1 MSLIFKKQYPEFE
14 ENEFTE
20 SEELTFEQT
29 IIQVKEYDWDT
40 ENSKSEKIIE
50 EHAEPSIRL
59 KNNQNQIL
67 DIFRGDEEKY
77 TLIYASGAIVPRS
90 STSFVSGL
98 GSLIEIIKLFENSDK
113 DLLIKRLKAA
123 EYYYRTPFILDLIR
137 RFIRG
142 EKVRYSRETI
152 TEDYSYRIKLTT
164 VLNKLTWSFL
174 FFLMAPV
181 IWLFSGNDRPFDL
194 SAFLWVQILSSVWG
208 IPDCVLTWNYLKK
221 NGGWTLYFRKRENTF
236 ILVTSK
242 SKEIFDKKDFTI
254 RIKTENKSNA
264 PWNSFEYTTLV
275 KNDGRQIHLSNLL
288 IKSSEIDKLF
298 GRLEEKTESKGFQII
313 RDKEV
318 TAANNVYAQFKFD

>member
-1 MSLIFKKQYPEFE
+1 MSLIIKKQYPEFE

-20 SEELTFEQT
+20 SEEVTFEQA

-59 KNNQNQIL
+59 KNSQNQIL
-67 DIFRGDEEKY
+67 DIFRGNEEKY
-77 TLIYASGAIVPRS
+77 TLIYTSGVIIPRS
-90 STSFVSGL
+90 STSLLSGFN
-98 GSLIEIIKLFENSDK
+98 SLIEIIKLFENADN

-123 EYYYRTPFILDLIR
+123 EYYHRTPIILDLIM
-137 RFIRG
+137 RFVSN

-152 TEDYSYRIKLTT
+152 TEDYSYRIKLIA

-194 SAFLWVQILSSVWG
+194 SAFLWVQILSSLWG
-208 IPDCVLTWNYLKK
+208 IPGCILTWNYLKM
-221 NGGWTLYFRKRENTF
+221 NGGWSLHFRKRENAF

-242 SKEIFDKKDFTI
+242 SKEIF
-254 RIKTENKSNA
+254 
-264 PWNSFEYTTLV
+264 
-275 KNDGRQIHLSNLL
+275 
-288 IKSSEIDKLF
+288 
-298 GRLEEKTESKGFQII
+298 
-313 RDKEV
+313 
-318 TAANNVYAQFKFD
+318 

>member
-14 ENEFTE
+14 ENEYTE
-20 SEELTFEQT
+20 NEEVTFEQA
-29 IIQVKEYDWDT
+29 IIQLKDYDWDT

-59 KNNQNQIL
+59 KNSQNQIL
-67 DIFRGDEEKY
+67 DIFRGDKEKY
-77 TLIYASGAIVPRS
+77 TLIYTSGTIVPRS
-90 STSFVSGL
+90 RTSFVSGL
-98 GSLIEIIKLFENSDK
+98 ESLNEIIKLFENSEK
-113 DLLIKRLKAA
+113 DQLIKRLKVGK
-123 EYYYRTPFILDLIR
+123 YYHRTPFILDLIR
-137 RFIRG
+137 RFIED

-152 TEDYSYRIKLTT
+152 TEDYSYRIKLTS

-181 IWLFSGNDRPFDL
+181 IWLFAGNDRQFDL
-194 SAFLWVQILSSVWG
+194 STFLWVQILSSVWG
-208 IPDCVLTWNYLKK
+208 IPGCILTWNYLKM
-221 NGGWTLYFRKRENTF
+221 NGGWTLYFRKRDNTF

-254 RIKTENKSNA
+254 RIKTENNSHA

-288 IKSSEIDKLF
+288 IKSSEIDNLF
-298 GRLEEKTESKGFQII
+298 GRLEEKTESNGFQLIK
-313 RDKEV
+313 DKEV
-318 TAANNVYAQFKFD
+318 KGLL